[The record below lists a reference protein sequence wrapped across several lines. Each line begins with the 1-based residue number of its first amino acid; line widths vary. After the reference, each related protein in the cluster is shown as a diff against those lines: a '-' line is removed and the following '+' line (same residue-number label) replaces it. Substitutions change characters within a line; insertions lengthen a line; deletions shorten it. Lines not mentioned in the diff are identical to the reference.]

1 MCGFM
6 VSTNGGNDSFIRRRG
21 DLSFNHEENGYVFKH
36 FLLPITGEKTTQP
49 FVDDGIV
56 CLYNGEIYNQPFKK
70 SDGECLIPLYKKYGN
85 SFPKYLDGEFA
96 IALYDFKENKAIFS
110 TDPFGTKPIWV
121 NGMECASYESGV
133 GGEKLPANTILVK
146 SKKTFK
152 MKVFDFDFENQI
164 EETYDYW
171 ITAFEKAIKKRAKN
185 GCFLGLSSGY
195 DSGAIA
201 CEMAKQGIDFKAF
214 MIQGVENESILEQR
228 RKRLSNVEY
237 LTRSERYEEEIEWV
251 KTKIEPFT
259 YKAGGKDIQTDSA
272 SWGLSKIC
280 RKAKS
285 EGRNVY
291 MSGQGADEIISD
303 YSLYPNQSTFKGKFP
318 DRLFVWDNFYE
329 GCQYSYLGKEEYVAG
344 SHAVETRYPFLDKD
358 LVQEFLWLKPELKNK
373 EYKAPIAEYL
383 RREGYPFD
391 EGKKIGFSIQI

>member
-1 MCGFM
+1 M
-6 VSTNGGNDSFIRRRG
+6 VSENGGNDSFISRRG
-21 DLSFNHEENGYVFKH
+21 DFPYKVEQGGYIFQH
-36 FLLPITGEKTTQP
+36 FLLPITGERTPQP
-49 FVDDGIV
+49 FVEDGIACV
-56 CLYNGEIYNQPFKK
+56 YNGEIYNQKFEK

-85 SFPKYLDGEFA
+85 SFPRYLDGEFA
-96 IALYDFKENKAIFS
+96 LALYDFKENKAIFA

-121 NGMECASYESGV
+121 NGMQCASYQSGV

-146 SKKTFK
+146 GKKTFK
-152 MKVFDFDFENQI
+152 MKVFDFDFENQV
-164 EETYDYW
+164 EETYDHW
-171 ITAFEKAIKKRAKN
+171 IKAFKKAIKKRAKN

-201 CEMAKQGIDFKAF
+201 CEMAKQGIDFKSF
-214 MIQGVENESILEQR
+214 MIQGEENESILEQR
-228 RKRLSNVEY
+228 KRRLSNVEY
-237 LTRSERYEEEIEWV
+237 FTRSERYEEEIEWV
-251 KTKIEPFT
+251 KTKIEPFI
-259 YKAGGKDIQTDSA
+259 YKGGGQDLQTDSA

-285 EGRNVY
+285 EGRNIY

-303 YSLYPNQSTFKGKFP
+303 YALYPNQSTFKGKFP

-344 SHAVETRYPFLDKD
+344 SHAVETRYPFLDTE
-358 LVQEFLWLKPELKNK
+358 LVQEFLNLSTKLKNK

-391 EGKKIGFSIQI
+391 EGKKIGFSIQL